1 MGVTEMMA
9 LQMADLGLATRDE
22 VYAPDADASGKDLF
36 TSPAAQAAVAAA
48 ATKHRNKALASGDS
62 SAVKWN
68 SEHIPSLHALTSH
81 N

>member
-1 MGVTEMMA
+1 MA
-9 LQMADLGLATRDE
+9 VQMADLGLQTRNE
-22 VYAPDADASGKDLF
+22 VYAPDADASGRDLF

-48 ATKHRNKALASGDS
+48 ATQHRSQALASGDS

-68 SEHIPSLHALTSH
+68 SEHIPSLYALTSH